1 MPYCEEGESSCQ
13 KAASCLGEHLLPST
27 FVLVPCSLFLHSL
40 HRNYGVTAK
49 DKDPAS
55 KRGVLPCFTSL
66 KFYFQLCSLVLHPLH
81 GISLPAWD
89 FCRNEQGAAGSWQA
103 QGALFLH
110 IPFPLGLTCSEG
122 ILPKRCFRALKS
134 CSTGFSPSWMLRIS
148 FHRHLPV
155 FFVGKYELGRRW
167 LSSGYIGD
175 MDGSEGNYILGDN
188 PAVGQGL
195 VFVILLQSFQS
206 YSGEKL
212 SRSLLCLS
220 CFTWIFVTV
229 ILLFFFPI
237 IDS

>member
-81 GISLPAWD
+81 GISLPAWE

-134 CSTGFSPSWMLRIS
+134 CSTGFSPSWMLHQQSSKFLLANMSLEEDGLI
-148 FHRHLPV
+148 
-155 FFVGKYELGRRW
+155 VGTLVIWMGLKAIIFLG
-167 LSSGYIGD
+167 
-175 MDGSEGNYILGDN
+175 
-188 PAVGQGL
+188 
-195 VFVILLQSFQS
+195 
-206 YSGEKL
+206 
-212 SRSLLCLS
+212 
-220 CFTWIFVTV
+220 
-229 ILLFFFPI
+229 I
-237 IDS
+237 IQLWGRD